1 MKRKINIPNE
11 NRPDASLL
19 QVERTATRPYLQRIR
34 IEVLLLALLPLLVQ
48 VKAFLF
54 SKSLFLTNP
63 EQF

>member
-34 IEVLLLALLPLLVQ
+34 IEVLLLALLVQ

-54 SKSLFLTNP
+54 SKSLFLNTP

>member
-1 MKRKINIPNE
+1 M
-11 NRPDASLL
+11 SLVAL
-19 QVERTATRPYLQRIR
+19 ATLVE
-34 IEVLLLALLPLLVQ
+34 Q